1 MKHFAK
7 YGALILAAA
16 LSVPVA
22 TLAKKKTQK
31 KEDAP
36 IVKTDYKF
44 PYATTPQKLYECG
57 TTVYSTSG
65 NQVSNMSGIVLAKEG
80 LKVHELGVS
89 PANNRYLLIYDTKK
103 GTQSILYSTEDV
115 AKIVMKLKPKKYGQL
130 VSAIY
135 SPDARRVLLGGKNRT
150 VVTTDARKLTPI
162 DTLKLSIEP
171 KVMEMSNNGYYLAVT
186 DGKNVTVYNFEEK
199 KPRQSWNFEA
209 NVTDMKFNND
219 GTEFAV
225 LTDDGLA
232 SIYDTR
238 SFIIKKDYDDLGAG
252 IGLGYNFDGKWM
264 AVATSADNIR
274 VINLLD
280 SKQNFEIPVESGQVS
295 DLVFIPDAEG
305 RTLLCYTTDHAL
317 KARRMW
323 NLSPYYGK
331 LVKEQADAMMNEWL
345 KMMPGETIDE
355 YRKRVNDDSRKRQR
369 ALFEAEIASGLAN
382 DLLAMSTVSLGKY
395 DRANKVLEVN
405 FSNMPSIFLPVEE
418 SDLGAF
424 HKADELEFRNSKY
437 GVMGDDNFE
446 LIYAEVFNKND
457 GKTYIYDNLE
467 RASLNYME
475 GDDNVVSLE
484 VIQQQQ
490 MEELKLQELRR
501 KVMEE
506 AKSRQVI
513 SDHTNITVN
522 SEVIPDYDANG
533 KRILNYKVS
542 FSYEV
547 EPEFSATEDFAPG
560 KYHVGES
567 GAASSMLNIVKQAFE
582 GELSRHLTEGKKLL
596 VNIKGAAD
604 GTPIRS
610 TLAYDGAYGD
620 FEEEPVR
627 QNGQLTTITVTKKDG
642 MATNEQLAFIRGAG
656 VQNYLNENIKNL
668 SKMNTD
674 YTYNVDVAEG
684 KGSEFRR
691 ITVEFTFVDANLQ

>member
-1 MKHFAK
+1 
-7 YGALILAAA
+7 
-16 LSVPVA
+16 
-22 TLAKKKTQK
+22 
-31 KEDAP
+31 
-36 IVKTDYKF
+36 
-44 PYATTPQKLYECG
+44 
-57 TTVYSTSG
+57 
-65 NQVSNMSGIVLAKEG
+65 
-80 LKVHELGVS
+80 
-89 PANNRYLLIYDTKK
+89 
-103 GTQSILYSTEDV
+103 
-115 AKIVMKLKPKKYGQL
+115 
-130 VSAIY
+130 
-135 SPDARRVLLGGKNRT
+135 
-150 VVTTDARKLTPI
+150 
-162 DTLKLSIEP
+162 
-171 KVMEMSNNGYYLAVT
+171 
-186 DGKNVTVYNFEEK
+186 
-199 KPRQSWNFEA
+199 
-209 NVTDMKFNND
+209 
-219 GTEFAV
+219 
-225 LTDDGLA
+225 
-232 SIYDTR
+232 
-238 SFIIKKDYDDLGAG
+238 
-252 IGLGYNFDGKWM
+252 
-264 AVATSADNIR
+264 
-274 VINLLD
+274 
-280 SKQNFEIPVESGQVS
+280 
-295 DLVFIPDAEG
+295 
-305 RTLLCYTTDHAL
+305 
-317 KARRMW
+317 
-323 NLSPYYGK
+323 
-331 LVKEQADAMMNEWL
+331 
-345 KMMPGETIDE
+345 
-355 YRKRVNDDSRKRQR
+355 
-369 ALFEAEIASGLAN
+369 
-382 DLLAMSTVSLGKY
+382 MSTVSLGKY

-547 EPEFSATEDFAPG
+547 EPEFSAYGRLCPR

-668 SKMNTD
+668 SKMNAD